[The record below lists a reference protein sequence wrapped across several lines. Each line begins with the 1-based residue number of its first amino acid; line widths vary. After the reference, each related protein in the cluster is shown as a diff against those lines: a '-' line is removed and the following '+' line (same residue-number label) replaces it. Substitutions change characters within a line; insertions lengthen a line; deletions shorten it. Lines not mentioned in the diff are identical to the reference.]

1 MATHKVIQISS
12 TGAQSEYS
20 GKASSAG
27 SGDAGEFPVL
37 DGSGKLDVTFM
48 PNGVGADTVT
58 LVAGEA
64 LAAGDFVYVLAAGT
78 VMKAD
83 ATTFAKRAMGYVIAS
98 VLNGGNATV
107 YFDESN
113 TGLSGLTPGSTY
125 YLSATPGVATLTAP
139 TTSGQ
144 YVQELGIA
152 TSATSLH
159 INIKVPI
166 LRA

>member
-1 MATHKVIQISS
+1 MAVRKVIQLSS
-12 TGAQSEYS
+12 TGAMSEYS

-27 SGDAGEFPVL
+27 AGDAGEFPIL
-37 DGSGKLDVTFM
+37 DGAGKLDITMM
-48 PNGVGADTVT
+48 PNGVGADSITAT
-58 LVAGEA
+58 AAES
-64 LAAGDFVYVLAAGT
+64 LAAGDFVYITAGGT

-83 ATTFAKRAMGYVIAS
+83 ATTFAKRAMGYVLSSVSNGAS
-98 VLNGGNATV
+98 ATV

-113 TGLSGLTPGSTY
+113 SALSGLTPGGMY
-125 YLSATPGVATLTAP
+125 YLSATAGAATLTAP
-139 TTSGQ
+139 IVSGQ

-159 INIKVPI
+159 VNIKTPI

>member
-1 MATHKVIQISS
+1 MATHKVIQVST
-12 TGAQSEYS
+12 TGAQSEYA
-20 GKASSAG
+20 GKATSAG
-27 SGDAGEFPVL
+27 AGDSGEFPIL
-37 DGSGKLDVTFM
+37 DGTGKLDVTFM
-48 PNGVGADTVT
+48 PNGVGADSIT

-64 LAAGDFVYVLAAGT
+64 LAAGDFVYVLAGGG

-83 ATTFAKRAMGYVIAS
+83 ATTYAKRAMGYVLTS

-107 YFDESN
+107 FFDDSN
-113 TGLSGLTPGSTY
+113 SALSGLTPGGMY
-125 YLSATPGVATLTAP
+125 YLSATAGLATLTAP
-139 TTSGQ
+139 TTSTQ

-159 INIKVPI
+159 VNIKTPI

>member
-12 TGAQSEYS
+12 TGAQSEYA
-20 GKASSAG
+20 GKATSAG
-27 SGDAGEFPVL
+27 SGDAGEFPIL

-48 PNGVGADTVT
+48 PAGLGADTTT

-64 LAAGDFVYVLAAGT
+64 LAAGDFVYVLSGGT

-83 ATTFAKRAMGYVIAS
+83 ATTFAKRAMGYVTTS
-98 VLNGGNATV
+98 VLNAGNATV
-107 YFDESN
+107 YFDDNN

-125 YLSATPGVATLTAP
+125 YLSATAGLATTTAP

-152 TSATSLH
+152 TSTTSLH
-159 INIKVPI
+159 VNIGVPI

>member
-12 TGAQSEYS
+12 TGAQSEYA
-20 GKASSAG
+20 GKATSAG
-27 SGDAGEFPVL
+27 AGDAGEFPVL
-37 DGSGKLDVTFM
+37 DGTGKLDPSFM
-48 PNGVGADTVT
+48 PTGVGSDVTT

-64 LAAGDFVYVLAAGT
+64 LAAGDFVYVSAGGT

-107 YFDESN
+107 YFDDSN
-113 TGLSGLTPGSTY
+113 SALSGLTPGGMY
-125 YLSATPGVATLTAP
+125 YLSATAGLATLTAP
-139 TTSGQ
+139 TTATQ

-159 INIKVPI
+159 VNIKTPI

>member
-1 MATHKVIQISS
+1 MAVRKLIQLNSNG
-12 TGAQSEYS
+12 TQNEYA
-20 GKASSAG
+20 GKSASAG
-27 SGDAGEFPVL
+27 SGDASEFPIL
-37 DGSGKLDVTFM
+37 DNAGKLDITFM
-48 PNGVGADTVT
+48 PNGIGPDVVV

-64 LAAGDFVYVLAAGT
+64 LAAGDFVYVLAGGG

-113 TGLSGLTPGSTY
+113 AALSGLTPGSTY
-125 YLSATPGVATLTAP
+125 YLSATAGVATLTAP
-139 TTSGQ
+139 TNSGQ

-159 INIKVPI
+159 VNIRIPI
-166 LRA
+166 LRS